1 MSIFDDDV
9 VLDSLSPE
17 QKEVM
22 KDLEAEEEGQNTETT
37 DSQEG
42 PAEEGQL
49 SEESP
54 STKEGQPSTE
64 ETTEETK
71 DPLAKFTSDFALAKS
86 YVEIKKALGESNDL
100 EQYKTKEELGK
111 AYLEA
116 ERRLGSR
123 GKAPTTIQP
132 QPEDERYSA
141 LQQQLAQTQGIV
153 NHVVSLLVQQAK
165 TPEKAQEPQISKE
178 DQEFIQS
185 MEEDYPGFTKYMEQL
200 IMKQVKPQLEPV
212 QQLADEYKQNVKYV
226 QGWQAVA
233 ARNSDFKDLI
243 PDVKTQITQLAQ
255 ENPALLNALQQ
266 QPEALYEYAYARAK
280 AGKVGQL
287 QQQVSTEVSSA
298 MQKAAEEQAK
308 LEAQKQTAAMPKP
321 GVKTTP
327 KQKTIEEAVTEEIL
341 QIGQGGGGIFSGL
354 I

>member
-54 STKEGQPSTE
+54 STEEGQPSTE

-111 AYLEA
+111 AY
-116 ERRLGSR
+116 
-123 GKAPTTIQP
+123 
-132 QPEDERYSA
+132 
-141 LQQQLAQTQGIV
+141 
-153 NHVVSLLVQQAK
+153 
-165 TPEKAQEPQISKE
+165 
-178 DQEFIQS
+178 
-185 MEEDYPGFTKYMEQL
+185 
-200 IMKQVKPQLEPV
+200 
-212 QQLADEYKQNVKYV
+212 
-226 QGWQAVA
+226 
-233 ARNSDFKDLI
+233 
-243 PDVKTQITQLAQ
+243 
-255 ENPALLNALQQ
+255 
-266 QPEALYEYAYARAK
+266 
-280 AGKVGQL
+280 
-287 QQQVSTEVSSA
+287 
-298 MQKAAEEQAK
+298 
-308 LEAQKQTAAMPKP
+308 
-321 GVKTTP
+321 
-327 KQKTIEEAVTEEIL
+327 
-341 QIGQGGGGIFSGL
+341 
-354 I
+354 